1 MHDEYEM
8 LIKKLIGLKKDEV
21 LAPYTSFKIGG
32 PAKYFFVAKSNKE
45 IIKAVEIARQ
55 QNINLFIL
63 GSGSNVLIADHGFDG
78 LVIKIENSNIVFDN
92 EKVKAESGVK
102 LQKMISLAI
111 TKELLGLEFLMGIPG
126 TIGGAV
132 AGNVGKPKQWI
143 SQVITQ
149 VEIMNKQNKIEII
162 PKSECGFSYRFSRFK
177 NNNDEVILSAEFQL
191 KAAKQDEIQTK
202 VKEFLDKRSH
212 QPVNE
217 ACAGSVFKNPE
228 GKKAWELI
236 EEAGLRGKQIGGAS
250 ISEQHT
256 NFIINKGQAKAED
269 VVILISL
276 IKQQVRNKFGIQ
288 LQEEIK
294 YICF

>member
-1 MHDEYEM
+1 MSNE
-8 LIKKLIGLKKDEV
+8 IQKKLKGLKKDEI

-63 GSGSNVLIADHGFDG
+63 GSGSNVLVADHGFDG
-78 LVIKIENSNIVFDN
+78 LVIKMESDNIFFNN
-92 EKVKAESGVK
+92 EIVKAESGIK
-102 LQKMISLAI
+102 LQKMIREII
-111 TKELLGLEFLMGIPG
+111 TRNLTGLEFLIGIPG
-126 TIGGAV
+126 TVGGGV
-132 AGNVGKPKQWI
+132 AGNVGTPNEWI
-143 SQVITQ
+143 NKNLIK
-149 VEIMNKQNKIEII
+149 VEVLDADSKLVII
-162 PKSECGFSYRFSRFK
+162 PKSQCDFSYRSSRFK

-191 KAAKQDEIQTK
+191 EAAKQDEIQAK

-212 QPVNE
+212 QTVNE

-236 EEAGLRGKQIGGAS
+236 EEAGLRGKQIGGAK

-256 NFIINKGQAKAED
+256 NFIINTGRAKAED

-294 YICF
+294 YIGF

>member
-1 MHDEYEM
+1 MCNKYKTLE
-8 LIKKLIGLKKDEV
+8 KKLSGLKKDEI

-32 PAKYFFVAKSNKE
+32 PAKYFYIAKNNKE

-63 GSGSNVLIADHGFDG
+63 GSGSNVLIADNGFDG
-78 LVIKIENSNIVFDN
+78 LVIKTENSNINFDN

-102 LQKMISLAI
+102 LQKIISLAI
-111 TKELLGLEFLMGIPG
+111 TKKLSGLEFLMGIPG

-143 SQVITQ
+143 SQVLTQ
-149 VEIMNKQNKIEII
+149 VEIVNEQNEIEVI
-162 PKSECGFSYRFSRFK
+162 PKSECDFSYRFSRFK
-177 NNNDEVILSAEFQL
+177 NNNKEVILSVEFQL
-191 KAAKQDEIQTK
+191 KKAERDEIQAK
-202 VKEFLDKRSH
+202 VGEFVNKRLH
-212 QPVNE
+212 QPANE

-228 GKKAWELI
+228 SKKAWELI
-236 EEAGLRGKQIGGAS
+236 EEAGLRGKQIGGARV
-250 ISEQHT
+250 SEQHT
-256 NFIINKGQAKAED
+256 NFIINTGQAKAED

-276 IKQQVRNKFGIQ
+276 IKQQVRDKFGIQ

-294 YICF
+294 FIGF

>member
-1 MHDEYEM
+1 MHDEYKT
-8 LIKKLIGLKKDEV
+8 LVKKLTGLKKDGI

-32 PAKYFFVAKSNKE
+32 PAKYFYIAKSNKE

-78 LVIKIENSNIVFDN
+78 LVIKMENDNIIFNN
-92 EKVKAESGVK
+92 EIVKAESGVK
-102 LQKMISLAI
+102 LQKMINQAI
-111 TKELLGLEFLMGIPG
+111 AKELSGLEFLLGIPG

-132 AGNVGKPKQWI
+132 AGNVGEPKQWI
-143 SQVITQ
+143 SQVLTQ
-149 VEIMNKQNKIEII
+149 VEIVNEQNKIEVIS
-162 PKSECGFSYRFSRFK
+162 KSECDFSYRSSRFK
-177 NNNDEVILSAEFQL
+177 NSNDEVILSAEFQL
-191 KAAKQDEIQTK
+191 KKAKQEEIQAK
-202 VKEFLDKRSH
+202 AKEFLNKRSQ

-217 ACAGSVFKNPE
+217 SCAGSVFKNPE
-228 GKKAWELI
+228 GKKVWQLI
-236 EEAGLRGKQIGGAS
+236 EKVGLRGKQIGGARVS
-250 ISEQHT
+250 KQHT
-256 NFIINKGQAKAED
+256 NFIVNTGGAKAED

-294 YICF
+294 YIGF